1 MPRWWAPAAMRA
13 ADRLSVRY
21 RETIGLVA
29 GLEST
34 GSRSGA
40 SVEVGRLTMST
51 ACFEAPTLPSKRSG
65 KSGCHGVATIHID
78 LAASH
83 LGTFLPVEGDRFAEN
98 GSPQRSMM
106 PPAFPKVKPNGRY
119 ERGVHR

>member
-51 ACFEAPTLPSKRSG
+51 ACFEAPTLPSKRGG
-65 KSGCHGVATIHID
+65 KSGCHSFANIHID

-83 LGTFLPVEGDRFAEN
+83 HGTFFPVRGGSVSRENPAAFHDAARLPESQAQW
-98 GSPQRSMM
+98 SI
-106 PPAFPKVKPNGRY
+106 
-119 ERGVHR
+119 